1 MRKFVFLF
9 YSMKYIYHLIPAF
22 LPFFSFGQ
30 LTLGGSNPQD
40 ITMILSGS
48 GVSISN
54 LQYSGTPDAIAYF
67 SASNV
72 ENMPY
77 SSGFLMTTGSKYYAS
92 GPNDS
97 LKAGID
103 NQTPGLALF
112 NNVFN
117 ATSYN
122 ASVIEFDILPSGNTL
137 KINYIFASEE
147 YSGPNITPAYAFND
161 AFGIF
166 ISGPGITGTQ
176 NMARLPNTS
185 PVSTR
190 TINPSTN
197 SQYFIYNGNGS
208 EEPYISS
215 DQYLQY
221 NGLSVPLTASMSNL
235 TSGSS
240 YHIIMVIA
248 DAGNAILDS
257 GVFLEESGVTASVE
271 KNTLNNFANV
281 AYDPSNQLATIQIT
295 EYQDNLSYSVVDL
308 SGKVMQQSKITETTT
323 IDLSNYVSGM
333 YLIRVEGVN
342 GQVSK
347 KIVR

>member
-1 MRKFVFLF
+1 MPKFVFIF
-9 YSMKYIYHLIPAF
+9 YSMKYIYHLLPAF

-40 ITMILSGS
+40 ITTILSGS

-54 LQYSGTPDAIAYF
+54 LQYSGTLDAIAYF
-67 SASNV
+67 SSSNI

-77 SSGFLMTTGSKYYAS
+77 SSGFLMTTGSKYYAP

-97 LKAGID
+97 AKAGID
-103 NQTPGLALF
+103 NQTPGFALF
-112 NNVFN
+112 NSVFN

-122 ASVIEFDILPSGNTL
+122 ASVIEFDLVPSGSTL
-137 KINYIFASEE
+137 KLNYIFASEE

-166 ISGPGITGTQ
+166 ISGPGITGIQ

-197 SQYFIYNGNGS
+197 SQYFVYNGNGS
-208 EEPYISS
+208 EEPYVSS

-235 TSGSS
+235 TPGTS

-248 DAGNAILDS
+248 DAGNAVLDS
-257 GVFLEESGVTASVE
+257 GVFLEENGVTASTGE
-271 KNTLNNFANV
+271 NNLDNIVNV
-281 AYDPSNQLATIQIT
+281 LYNPMDQRATIQIT
-295 EYQDNLSYSVVDL
+295 EYQDNLVCSIIDL
-308 SGKVMQQSKITETTT
+308 SGKVMQQFKITETTT
-323 IDLSNYVSGM
+323 IDLSDYSSGM
-333 YLIRVEGVN
+333 YLIRLEGSN
-342 GQVSK
+342 DQISK
-347 KIVR
+347 KVVR

>member
-1 MRKFVFLF
+1 
-9 YSMKYIYHLIPAF
+9 MKYIYHLLPAF

-40 ITMILSGS
+40 ITTILSGS
-48 GVSISN
+48 GVSVSN
-54 LQYSGTPDAIAYF
+54 LQHSGALDAIAYF
-67 SASNV
+67 SAVNIS
-72 ENMPY
+72 NMPY
-77 SSGFLMTTGSKYYAS
+77 SSGFLMTTGSKYYAP

-97 LKAGID
+97 TKAGID
-103 NQTPGLALF
+103 NQTPGFALF
-112 NNVFN
+112 NSVFN

-122 ASVIEFDILPSGNTL
+122 ASVIEFDLVPSGNVL

-166 ISGPGITGTQ
+166 ISGPGITGIQ

-197 SQYFIYNGNGS
+197 SQYFVYNGNGT

-235 TSGSS
+235 TPGSS

-248 DAGNAILDS
+248 DAGNAVLDS
-257 GVFLEESGVTASVE
+257 GVFLEEGGITAGVGE
-271 KNTLNNFANV
+271 KTLDDFVNITYNS
-281 AYDPSNQLATIQIT
+281 SNQLATIQFT
-295 EYQDNLSYSVVDL
+295 QYQENLIYSIVDL
-308 SGKVMQQSKITETTT
+308 SGKTMEKSRITETTT
-323 IDLSNYVSGM
+323 IDLGDYTSGM
-333 YLIRVEGVN
+333 YLIRVEGNN
-342 GQVSK
+342 GQIAK
-347 KIVR
+347 KVIR